1 MPYNKAASMNQD
13 TLVQLLTDL
22 EKNLEK
28 KTEDLLRLVKKYR
41 KDDGSHFSY
50 TEIIEGYKQLAGSHG
65 LQTFNP
71 QLVEKILMKPIRT
84 LSGVAPVTVLT
95 KPYPCPGKCI
105 FCPNDLRMPKSYLAD
120 EPGAQRAEK
129 NYFDPYLQ
137 TTNRLEA
144 LHAMGHSV
152 DKVELI
158 ILGGTWTA
166 YPKAYQIWF
175 IKECFR
181 AINEFGRNNASASI
195 VQKYQK
201 FQKQFQANQKK
212 WQNQAFLSNDAA
224 KNKQSMVSLQIKG
237 EQIDPQ
243 GKANY
248 NQLITK
254 YYLEP
259 EQALGITKYQQ
270 ASWQELEREQ
280 QINET
285 APQRCVGLVIETRPD
300 EINPQSIKDI
310 RRLGATKIQLG
321 IQSLDDQILRQNK
334 RGHDVATVRR
344 AFALLRQAGFKLHIH
359 FMANLYGG
367 TPAKDKRDFA
377 KLFRDLDFRPDELK
391 IYPCSLIETAELM
404 RYYKKGLWRPYTH
417 EELLDITSFTLTHTP
432 EYCRITRMIRDIPS
446 QDIVVGN
453 KKSNF
458 RQIAEAHVR
467 ATKQKM
473 QDIRAR
479 EIRGQKFDPQL
490 IKLRSKSYQTQVSTE
505 KFLQFVYQDKILA
518 FLRLSLPKNATN
530 KVFSELDG
538 AAMIREIHVYGR
550 SLNLGQKPSTK
561 AQHFGFGRRLIAR
574 AARISRQHGFRRLA
588 VISAIG
594 TKEYYRQRGFSDGE
608 LYQFLE
614 LRRK

>member
-1 MPYNKAASMNQD
+1 MDQEV
-13 TLVQLLTDL
+13 LVQLLTDL

-28 KTEDLLRLVKKYR
+28 KTEDLLRLVKKYH
-41 KDDGSHFSY
+41 KSDGTHFSY
-50 TEIIEGYKQLAGSHG
+50 TEIIEGYKKLAGTKG
-65 LQTFNP
+65 LQKFN
-71 QLVEKILMKPIRT
+71 QKLIEKILMKPIRT

-152 DKVELI
+152 EKVELI

-181 AINEFGRNNASASI
+181 AINEFGQQNASSKI
-195 VQKYQK
+195 VEKYQK
-201 FQKQFQANQKK
+201 FQKEFSENQKK
-212 WQNQAFLSNDAA
+212 WKNKAFLSNDAQ

-237 EQIDPQ
+237 EQIDVE
-243 GKANY
+243 GKDNY

-259 EQALGITKYQQ
+259 EKALGITEYQR
-270 ASWQELEREQ
+270 ATWQELEKEQ
-280 QINET
+280 KINET
-285 APQRCVGLVIETRPD
+285 ALQRCVGLVIETRPD
-300 EINPQSIKDI
+300 EIDSHSIKDI

-321 IQSLDDQILRQNK
+321 IQSLDDEILRKNK

-367 TPAKDKRDFA
+367 TPKKDKRDFA
-377 KLFRDLDFRPDELK
+377 KLFKDQDFRPDELK

-417 EELLDITSFTLTHTP
+417 EELLEITSFTLTHTP

-458 RQIAEAHVR
+458 RQIAEAHVQ
-467 ATKQKM
+467 ASKQKM

-479 EIRGQKFDPQL
+479 EIRGQKFEPQE
-490 IKLRSKSYQTQVSTE
+490 IKLKIKSYQTQVSTE

-518 FLRLSLPKNATN
+518 FLRLSLPKNKN
-530 KVFSELDG
+530 NEVFDELCE

-550 SLNLGQKPSTK
+550 SLGLGQKNQEK
-561 AQHFGFGRRLIAR
+561 AQHFGFGRRLIAK
-574 AARISRQHGFRRLA
+574 AAALSRQQNFKRLA

-594 TKEYYRQRGFSDGE
+594 TKEYYRKAGFEDGE
-608 LYQFLE
+608 LYQFLA
-614 LRRK
+614 L

>member
-1 MPYNKAASMNQD
+1 MDQEV
-13 TLVQLLTDL
+13 LVQLLTDL

-28 KTEDLLRLVKKYR
+28 KTEDLLRLVKKYH
-41 KDDGSHFSY
+41 KSDGTHFSY
-50 TEIIEGYKQLAGSHG
+50 TEIIEGYKKLAGTKG
-65 LQTFNP
+65 LQKFN
-71 QLVEKILMKPIRT
+71 QKLIEKILMKPIRT

-152 DKVELI
+152 EKVELI

-181 AINEFGRNNASASI
+181 AINEFGQQNASSKI
-195 VQKYQK
+195 VEKYQK
-201 FQKQFQANQKK
+201 FQKEFSENQKK
-212 WQNQAFLSNDAA
+212 WKNKAFLSNDAQ

-237 EQIDPQ
+237 EQIDVE
-243 GKANY
+243 GKDNY

-259 EQALGITKYQQ
+259 EKALGITEYQR
-270 ASWQELEREQ
+270 ATWQELEKEQ
-280 QINET
+280 KINET
-285 APQRCVGLVIETRPD
+285 ALQRCVGLVIETRPD
-300 EINPQSIKDI
+300 EIDSHSIKDI

-321 IQSLDDQILRQNK
+321 IQSLDDEILRKNK

-367 TPAKDKRDFA
+367 TPKKDKRDFA
-377 KLFRDLDFRPDELK
+377 KLFKDQDFRPDELK

-417 EELLDITSFTLTHTP
+417 EELLEITSFTLTHTP

-458 RQIAEAHVR
+458 RQIAEAHVQ
-467 ATKQKM
+467 ASKQKM

-479 EIRGQKFDPQL
+479 EIRGQKFEPQE
-490 IKLRSKSYQTQVSTE
+490 IKLKIKSYQTQVSTE

-518 FLRLSLPKNATN
+518 FLRLSLPKNKN
-530 KVFSELDG
+530 NEVFDELCE

-550 SLNLGQKPSTK
+550 SLGLGQKNQEK
-561 AQHFGFGRRLIAR
+561 AQHFGFGRRLIAK
-574 AARISRQHGFRRLA
+574 AKAISRQQNFKRLA

-594 TKEYYRQRGFSDGE
+594 TKEYYRKAGFEDGE
-608 LYQFLE
+608 LYQFLA
-614 LRRK
+614 L

>member
-1 MPYNKAASMNQD
+1 MDQEV
-13 TLVQLLTDL
+13 LVQLLTDL

-28 KTEDLLRLVKKYR
+28 KTEDLLRLVKKYH
-41 KDDGSHFSY
+41 KSDGTHFSY
-50 TEIIEGYKQLAGSHG
+50 TEIIEGYKQLAGTKG
-65 LQTFNP
+65 LQKFN
-71 QLVEKILMKPIRT
+71 QKLIEKILMKPIRT

-152 DKVELI
+152 EKVELI

-181 AINEFGRNNASASI
+181 AINEFGKENASSKI
-195 VQKYQK
+195 VEKYQK
-201 FQKQFQANQKK
+201 FQKEFSENQKK
-212 WQNQAFLSNDAA
+212 WKNKAFLSNDAQ
-224 KNKQSMVSLQIKG
+224 KNKQNMVSLQIKG
-237 EQIDPQ
+237 EQIDVE
-243 GKANY
+243 GKDNY

-259 EQALGITKYQQ
+259 EKALGITEYQR
-270 ASWQELEREQ
+270 ATWQELEKEQ
-280 QINET
+280 KINET
-285 APQRCVGLVIETRPD
+285 ALQRCVGLVIETRPD
-300 EINPQSIKDI
+300 EIDSHSIKDI

-321 IQSLDDQILRQNK
+321 IQSLDDEILRKNK

-367 TPAKDKRDFA
+367 TPKKDKRDFA
-377 KLFRDLDFRPDELK
+377 KLFEDQDFRPDELK

-417 EELLDITSFTLTHTP
+417 EELLEITSFTLTHTP

-458 RQIAEAHVR
+458 RQIAEAHVQ
-467 ATKQKM
+467 ASKQKM

-479 EIRGQKFDPQL
+479 EIKGQKFEPQE
-490 IKLRSKSYQTQVSTE
+490 IKLKIKSYQTQVSTE

-518 FLRLSLPKNATN
+518 FLRLSLPKNKSN
-530 KVFSELDG
+530 EVFDELCE

-550 SLNLGQKPSTK
+550 SLGLGQKNQEK
-561 AQHFGFGRRLIAR
+561 AQHFGFGRRLIAK
-574 AARISRQHGFRRLA
+574 AAALSRQKNFKRLA

-594 TKEYYRQRGFSDGE
+594 TKEYYRKAGFEDGE
-608 LYQFLE
+608 LYQFLA
-614 LRRK
+614 L

>member
-1 MPYNKAASMNQD
+1 MDQEV
-13 TLVQLLTDL
+13 LVQLLTDL

-28 KTEDLLRLVKKYR
+28 KTEDLLRLVKKYQ
-41 KDDGSHFSY
+41 KSDGTHFSY
-50 TEIIEGYKQLAGSHG
+50 TEIIEGYKQLAGSKG
-65 LQTFNP
+65 LQKFN
-71 QLVEKILMKPIRT
+71 QKLIEKILMKPIRT

-152 DKVELI
+152 EKVELI

-181 AINEFGRNNASASI
+181 AINEFGQQNASSKI
-195 VQKYQK
+195 VEKYQK
-201 FQKQFQANQKK
+201 FQKEFSENQKK
-212 WQNQAFLSNDAA
+212 WKNKAFLSNDAQ

-237 EQIDPQ
+237 EQIDVE
-243 GKANY
+243 GKDNY

-259 EQALGITKYQQ
+259 EKALGITEYQR
-270 ASWQELEREQ
+270 ATWQELEKEQ
-280 QINET
+280 KNNET
-285 APQRCVGLVIETRPD
+285 ALQRCVGLVIETRPD
-300 EINPQSIKDI
+300 EIDSHSIKDI

-321 IQSLDDQILRQNK
+321 IQSLDDEILRKNK

-367 TPAKDKRDFA
+367 TPKKDKRDFV
-377 KLFRDLDFRPDELK
+377 KLFKDQDFRPDELK

-417 EELLDITSFTLTHTP
+417 EELLEITSFTLTHTP

-458 RQIAEAHVR
+458 RQIAEAHVQ
-467 ATKQKM
+467 ASKQKM

-479 EIRGQKFDPQL
+479 EIRGQKFEPEE
-490 IKLRSKSYQTQVSTE
+490 IKLKIKSYQTQVSTE

-518 FLRLSLPKNATN
+518 FLRLSLPKNKSN
-530 KVFSELDG
+530 EVFDELCE

-550 SLNLGQKPSTK
+550 SLGLGQKNQEK
-561 AQHFGFGRRLIAR
+561 AQHFGFGRRLIAK
-574 AARISRQHGFRRLA
+574 AAALSRQQNFKRLA

-594 TKEYYRQRGFSDGE
+594 TKEYYRKAGFEDGE
-608 LYQFLE
+608 LYQFLA
-614 LRRK
+614 L

>member
-1 MPYNKAASMNQD
+1 MNQKA
-13 TLVQLLTDL
+13 LVQLLADL

-41 KDDGSHFSY
+41 KTDGTHFSY
-50 TEIIEGYKQLAGSHG
+50 TEIIEGYKQLAGTQG
-65 LQTFNP
+65 LSEFNP
-71 QLVEKILMKPIRT
+71 KLVERILMKPVRT

-144 LHAMGHSV
+144 LYAMGHSV
-152 DKVELI
+152 EKVELI

-166 YPKAYQIWF
+166 YPKSYQIWF

-181 AINEFGRNNASASI
+181 AINEFRLKNDGLKI
-195 VQKYQK
+195 VEKYQK
-201 FQKQFQANQKK
+201 FQKQFGENQKK
-212 WQNQAFLSNDAA
+212 WKNKAFLSNDAQ
-224 KNKQSMVSLQIKG
+224 KNKQSMISLQIKG
-237 EQIDPQ
+237 EQIDAQ
-243 GKANY
+243 GKDNY

-259 EQALGITKYQQ
+259 ERALGITKYQQ
-270 ASWQELEREQ
+270 ATWRELEKEQ
-280 QINET
+280 KINET

-300 EINPQSIKDI
+300 EINPLSIKDI

-321 IQSLDDQILRQNK
+321 IQSLDDEILRKNK

-367 TPAKDKRDFA
+367 TVAKDKRDFA
-377 KLFRDLDFRPDELK
+377 KLFKDQDFRPDELK

-404 RYYKKGLWRPYTH
+404 RYYKKGLWQPYTH
-417 EELLDITSFTLTHTP
+417 EELLEITSFTLTQTP

-458 RQIAEAHVR
+458 RQIAEAHVK
-467 ATKQKM
+467 ATDQKM

-479 EIRGQKFDPQL
+479 EIRSQKFEEQG
-490 IKLRSKSYQTQVSTE
+490 IKLKVKSYQTQVSTE

-518 FLRLSLPKNATN
+518 FLRLSLPKSKQNE
-530 KVFSELDG
+530 VFTELNG

-550 SLNLGQKPSTK
+550 SLGIGQKNQEK
-561 AQHFGFGRRLIAR
+561 AQHFGFGRRLIAK
-574 AARISRQHGFRRLA
+574 AAALSRQQNFKRLA

-594 TKEYYRQRGFSDGE
+594 TKEYYRKEGFEDGE
-608 LYQFLE
+608 LYQFLA
-614 LRRK
+614 L

>member
-1 MPYNKAASMNQD
+1 MDQEV
-13 TLVQLLTDL
+13 LVQLLTDL

-28 KTEDLLRLVKKYR
+28 KTEDLLRLVKKYH
-41 KDDGSHFSY
+41 KSDGTHFSY
-50 TEIIEGYKQLAGSHG
+50 TEIIEGYKQLAGTKG
-65 LQTFNP
+65 LQKFN
-71 QLVEKILMKPIRT
+71 QKLIEKILMKPIRT

-152 DKVELI
+152 EKVELI

-181 AINEFGRNNASASI
+181 AINEFGQQNASSKI
-195 VQKYQK
+195 VEKYQK
-201 FQKQFQANQKK
+201 FQKEFSENQKK
-212 WQNQAFLSNDAA
+212 WKNKAFLSNDAQ

-237 EQIDPQ
+237 EQIDVE
-243 GKANY
+243 GKDNY

-259 EQALGITKYQQ
+259 EKALGITEYQR
-270 ASWQELEREQ
+270 ATWQELEKEQ
-280 QINET
+280 KINET
-285 APQRCVGLVIETRPD
+285 ALQRCVGLVIETRPD
-300 EINPQSIKDI
+300 EIDSHSIKDI

-321 IQSLDDQILRQNK
+321 IQSLDDEILRKNK

-367 TPAKDKRDFA
+367 TPKKDKRDFA
-377 KLFRDLDFRPDELK
+377 KLFKDQDFRPDELK

-417 EELLDITSFTLTHTP
+417 EELLEITSFTLTHTP

-458 RQIAEAHVR
+458 RQIAEAHVQ
-467 ATKQKM
+467 ASKQKM

-479 EIRGQKFDPQL
+479 EIRGQKFEPQE
-490 IKLRSKSYQTQVSTE
+490 IKLKIKSYQTQVSTE

-518 FLRLSLPKNATN
+518 FLRLSLPKNKN
-530 KVFSELDG
+530 NEVFDELCE

-550 SLNLGQKPSTK
+550 SLGLGQKNQEK
-561 AQHFGFGRRLIAR
+561 AQHFGFGRRLIAK
-574 AARISRQHGFRRLA
+574 AAALSRQQNFKRLA

-594 TKEYYRQRGFSDGE
+594 TKEYYRKAGFEDGE
-608 LYQFLE
+608 LYQFLA
-614 LRRK
+614 L

>member
-1 MPYNKAASMNQD
+1 
-13 TLVQLLTDL
+13 
-22 EKNLEK
+22 
-28 KTEDLLRLVKKYR
+28 
-41 KDDGSHFSY
+41 
-50 TEIIEGYKQLAGSHG
+50 
-65 LQTFNP
+65 
-71 QLVEKILMKPIRT
+71 
-84 LSGVAPVTVLT
+84 
-95 KPYPCPGKCI
+95 
-105 FCPNDLRMPKSYLAD
+105 
-120 EPGAQRAEK
+120 
-129 NYFDPYLQ
+129 
-137 TTNRLEA
+137 
-144 LHAMGHSV
+144 MGHSV
-152 DKVELI
+152 EKVELI

-181 AINEFGRNNASASI
+181 AINQFRLKNDGLKI
-195 VQKYQK
+195 VEKYQK
-201 FQKQFQANQKK
+201 FQKQFGENQKK
-212 WQNQAFLSNDAA
+212 WKNKAFLSNDAQ
-224 KNKQSMVSLQIKG
+224 KNKESMVSLQIKG
-237 EQIDPQ
+237 EQIDAQ
-243 GKANY
+243 GKDNY

-259 EQALGITKYQQ
+259 EKALGITEYQR
-270 ASWQELEREQ
+270 ATWQELEKEQ
-280 QINET
+280 RINET

-300 EINPQSIKDI
+300 EIDPQSIKDI

-321 IQSLDDQILRQNK
+321 IQSLDDEILRKNK

-367 TPAKDKRDFA
+367 TVAKDKRDFA
-377 KLFRDLDFRPDELK
+377 KLFKDQDFRPDELK

-404 RYYKKGLWRPYTH
+404 RYYKKGLWQPYTH
-417 EELLDITSFTLTHTP
+417 EELLEITSFTLTHTP

-458 RQIAEAHVR
+458 RQIAEAHVK
-467 ATKQKM
+467 TTSQKM

-479 EIRGQKFDPQL
+479 EIRNQKFEAKE
-490 IKLRSKSYQTQVSTE
+490 IKLKIKSYQTQVSTE

-518 FLRLSLPKNATN
+518 FLRLSLPKAKQNE
-530 KVFSELDG
+530 VFTELDG

-550 SLNLGQKPSTK
+550 SLGIGQKPSEK
-561 AQHFGFGRRLIAR
+561 AQHFGFGRRLIAK
-574 AARISRQHGFRRLA
+574 AATISRQHKFQKLA

-608 LYQFLE
+608 LYQFLA
-614 LRRK
+614 L

>member
-1 MPYNKAASMNQD
+1 MAYNKASTVEQE
-13 TLVQLLTDL
+13 TLVQLLADL

-28 KTEDLLRLVKKYR
+28 KTEDLLRLVKKYH
-41 KDDGSHFSY
+41 KKNGTHFSY
-50 TEIIEGYKQLAGSHG
+50 TEIIEGYKKLAGSQG
-65 LQTFNP
+65 LKEFNP
-71 QLVEKILMKPIRT
+71 KLVEKILMKPIRT

-144 LHAMGHSV
+144 LYAMGHSV
-152 DKVELI
+152 EKVELI

-181 AINEFGRNNASASI
+181 AINEFGKQNASAKI
-195 VQKYQK
+195 IEKYQK
-201 FQKQFQANQKK
+201 FQKEFSENQKK
-212 WQNQAFLSNDAA
+212 WKNKAFLSNDAQ
-224 KNKQSMVSLQIKG
+224 KNKQSMVELQIKG
-237 EQIDPQ
+237 EQIDAQ
-243 GKANY
+243 GKDNY

-259 EQALGITKYQQ
+259 EKALGITKYQR
-270 ASWQELEREQ
+270 ATWQELEKEQ
-280 QINET
+280 KINET

-321 IQSLDDQILRQNK
+321 IQSLDDEILRKNK
-334 RGHDVATVRR
+334 RGHDVETVRN

-377 KLFRDLDFRPDELK
+377 KLFKDQDFRPDELK

-404 RYYKKGLWRPYTH
+404 RYYKKGLWKPYTH

-458 RQIAEAHVR
+458 RQIAEAHVK
-467 ATKQKM
+467 ASEQKM

-479 EIRGQKFDPQL
+479 EIRNQKFEAKE
-490 IKLRSKSYQTQVSTE
+490 IKLKIKSYQTQVSTE

-518 FLRLSLPKNATN
+518 FLRLSLPKNKN
-530 KVFSELDG
+530 NEVFDELSG
-538 AAMIREIHVYGR
+538 VAMIREIHVYGR
-550 SLNLGQKPSTK
+550 SLGLGEKPSEK
-561 AQHFGFGRRLIAR
+561 AQHFGFGRRLIAK
-574 AARISRQHGFRRLA
+574 AAAISHQRGFKSLA

-594 TKEYYRQRGFSDGE
+594 TKEYYRKAGFRDGE
-608 LYQFLE
+608 LYQFLS
-614 LRRK
+614 L

>member
-1 MPYNKAASMNQD
+1 MDQEV
-13 TLVQLLTDL
+13 LVQLLTDL

-28 KTEDLLRLVKKYR
+28 KTEDLLRLVKKYH
-41 KDDGSHFSY
+41 KSDGTHFSY
-50 TEIIEGYKQLAGSHG
+50 TEIIEGYKQLAGTKG
-65 LQTFNP
+65 LQKFN
-71 QLVEKILMKPIRT
+71 QKLIEKILMKPIRT

-152 DKVELI
+152 EKIELI

-181 AINEFGRNNASASI
+181 AINEFGQQNASSKI
-195 VQKYQK
+195 VEKYQK
-201 FQKQFQANQKK
+201 FQKEFSENQKK
-212 WQNQAFLSNDAA
+212 WKNKAFLSNDAQ
-224 KNKQSMVSLQIKG
+224 KNKQSMMSLQIKG
-237 EQIDPQ
+237 EQIDVE
-243 GKANY
+243 GKDNY

-259 EQALGITKYQQ
+259 EKALGITEYQR
-270 ASWQELEREQ
+270 ATWQELEKEQ
-280 QINET
+280 KINET
-285 APQRCVGLVIETRPD
+285 ALQRCVGLVIETRPD
-300 EINPQSIKDI
+300 EIDSHSIKDI

-321 IQSLDDQILRQNK
+321 IQSLDDEILRKNK

-367 TPAKDKRDFA
+367 TPKKDKRDFA
-377 KLFRDLDFRPDELK
+377 KLFKDQDFRPDELK

-417 EELLDITSFTLTHTP
+417 EELLEITSFTLTHTP

-458 RQIAEAHVR
+458 RQIAEAHVQ
-467 ATKQKM
+467 ASKQKM

-479 EIRGQKFDPQL
+479 EIRGQKFEPQE
-490 IKLRSKSYQTQVSTE
+490 IKLKIKSYQTQVSTE

-518 FLRLSLPKNATN
+518 FLRLSLPKNKN
-530 KVFSELDG
+530 NEVFDELCE

-550 SLNLGQKPSTK
+550 SLGLGQKNQEK
-561 AQHFGFGRRLIAR
+561 AQHFGFGRRLIAK
-574 AARISRQHGFRRLA
+574 AAALSRQQNFKRLA

-594 TKEYYRQRGFSDGE
+594 TKEYYRKAGFEDGE
-608 LYQFLE
+608 LYQFLA
-614 LRRK
+614 L

>member
-1 MPYNKAASMNQD
+1 MNQK
-13 TLVQLLTDL
+13 TIIKLLLDL
-22 EKNLEK
+22 EANLQR
-28 KTEDLLRLVKKYR
+28 KTEDLLRLIKKYR
-41 KDDGSHFSY
+41 KTDGTHFSY
-50 TEIIEGYKQLAGSHG
+50 TEIIESYKQLADTHG
-65 LQTFNP
+65 LSKFKP
-71 QLVEKILMKPIRT
+71 QLVERILMKPVRT
-84 LSGVAPVTVLT
+84 ISGVAPVTVLT

-144 LHAMGHSV
+144 LYAMGHSV
-152 DKVELI
+152 EKVELI

-181 AINEFGRNNASASI
+181 AINQFRLKNDGLKIVEKYQEFQKEFGE
-195 VQKYQK
+195 
-201 FQKQFQANQKK
+201 NQKK
-212 WQNQAFLSNDAA
+212 WKNKAFLSNDAQ
-224 KNKQSMVSLQIKG
+224 KNKESMVSLQIKG
-237 EQIDPQ
+237 EQIDAQ
-243 GKANY
+243 GKDNY

-259 EQALGITKYQQ
+259 EKALGITEYQR
-270 ASWQELEREQ
+270 ATWQELEKEQ
-280 QINET
+280 RINET

-300 EINPQSIKDI
+300 EIDPQSIKDI

-321 IQSLDDQILRQNK
+321 IQSLDDEILRKNK

-367 TPAKDKRDFA
+367 TVAKDKRDFA
-377 KLFRDLDFRPDELK
+377 KLFKDQDFRPDELK

-404 RYYKKGLWRPYTH
+404 RYYKKGLWQPYTH
-417 EELLDITSFTLTHTP
+417 EELLEITSFTLTHTP

-458 RQIAEAHVR
+458 RQIAEAHVK
-467 ATKQKM
+467 TTSQKM

-479 EIRGQKFDPQL
+479 EIRNQKFEAKE
-490 IKLRSKSYQTQVSTE
+490 IKLKIKSYQTQVSTE

-518 FLRLSLPKNATN
+518 FLRLSLPKAKRNE
-530 KVFSELDG
+530 VFTELDG

-550 SLNLGQKPSTK
+550 SLGIGQKPSEK
-561 AQHFGFGRRLIAR
+561 AQHFGFGRRLIAK
-574 AARISRQHGFRRLA
+574 AATIGRQHKFQKLA

-608 LYQFLE
+608 LYQFLT
-614 LRRK
+614 L

>member
-1 MPYNKAASMNQD
+1 MDQEV
-13 TLVQLLTDL
+13 LVQLLTDL

-28 KTEDLLRLVKKYR
+28 KTEDLLRLVKKYQ
-41 KDDGSHFSY
+41 KSDGTHFSY
-50 TEIIEGYKQLAGSHG
+50 TEIIEGYKQLAGTKG
-65 LQTFNP
+65 LQKFN
-71 QLVEKILMKPIRT
+71 QKLIEKILMKPIRT

-152 DKVELI
+152 EKVELI

-181 AINEFGRNNASASI
+181 AINEFGQQNASSKI
-195 VQKYQK
+195 VEKYQK
-201 FQKQFQANQKK
+201 FQKEFSENQKK
-212 WQNQAFLSNDAA
+212 WKNKAFLSNDAQ

-237 EQIDPQ
+237 EQIDVE
-243 GKANY
+243 GKDNY

-259 EQALGITKYQQ
+259 EKALGITEYQR
-270 ASWQELEREQ
+270 ATWQELEKEQ
-280 QINET
+280 KINET
-285 APQRCVGLVIETRPD
+285 ALQRCVGLVIETRPD
-300 EINPQSIKDI
+300 EIDSHSIKDI

-321 IQSLDDQILRQNK
+321 IQSLDDEILRKNK

-367 TPAKDKRDFA
+367 TPKKDKRDFA
-377 KLFRDLDFRPDELK
+377 KLFKDQDFRPDELK

-417 EELLDITSFTLTHTP
+417 EELLEITSFTLTHTP

-458 RQIAEAHVR
+458 RQIAEAHVQ
-467 ATKQKM
+467 ASKQKM

-479 EIRGQKFDPQL
+479 EIRGQKFEPQE
-490 IKLRSKSYQTQVSTE
+490 IKLKIKSYQTQVSTE

-518 FLRLSLPKNATN
+518 FLRLSLPKNKN
-530 KVFSELDG
+530 NEVFDELCE

-550 SLNLGQKPSTK
+550 SLGLGQKNQEK
-561 AQHFGFGRRLIAR
+561 AQHFGFGRRLIAK
-574 AARISRQHGFRRLA
+574 AATLSRQQNFKRLA

-594 TKEYYRQRGFSDGE
+594 TKEYYRKAGFEDGE
-608 LYQFLE
+608 LYQFLA
-614 LRRK
+614 L

>member
-1 MPYNKAASMNQD
+1 MDQEV
-13 TLVQLLTDL
+13 LVQLLTDL

-28 KTEDLLRLVKKYR
+28 KTEDLLRLVKKYH
-41 KDDGSHFSY
+41 KSDGTHFSY
-50 TEIIEGYKQLAGSHG
+50 TEIIEGYKQLAGTKG
-65 LQTFNP
+65 LQKFN
-71 QLVEKILMKPIRT
+71 QKLIEKILMKPIRT

-152 DKVELI
+152 EKVELI

-181 AINEFGRNNASASI
+181 AINEFGQQNASSKI
-195 VQKYQK
+195 VEKYQK
-201 FQKQFQANQKK
+201 FQKEFSENQKK
-212 WQNQAFLSNDAA
+212 WKNKAFLSNDAQ
-224 KNKQSMVSLQIKG
+224 KNKQSMMSLQIKG
-237 EQIDPQ
+237 EQIDVE
-243 GKANY
+243 GKDNY

-259 EQALGITKYQQ
+259 EKALGITEYQR
-270 ASWQELEREQ
+270 ATWQELEKEQ
-280 QINET
+280 KINET
-285 APQRCVGLVIETRPD
+285 ALQRCVGLVIETRPD
-300 EINPQSIKDI
+300 EIDSHSIKDI

-321 IQSLDDQILRQNK
+321 IQSLDDEILRKNK

-367 TPAKDKRDFA
+367 TPKKDKRDFA
-377 KLFRDLDFRPDELK
+377 KLFKDQDFRPDELK

-417 EELLDITSFTLTHTP
+417 EELLEITSFTLTHTP

-458 RQIAEAHVR
+458 RQIAEAHVQ
-467 ATKQKM
+467 ASKQKM

-479 EIRGQKFDPQL
+479 EIRGQKFEPQE
-490 IKLRSKSYQTQVSTE
+490 IKLKIKSYQTQVSTE

-518 FLRLSLPKNATN
+518 FLRLSLPKNKN
-530 KVFSELDG
+530 NEVFDELCE

-550 SLNLGQKPSTK
+550 SLGLGQKNQEK
-561 AQHFGFGRRLIAR
+561 AQHFGFGRRLIAK
-574 AARISRQHGFRRLA
+574 AAALSRQQNFKRLA

-594 TKEYYRQRGFSDGE
+594 TKEYYRKAGFEDGE
-608 LYQFLE
+608 LYQFLA
-614 LRRK
+614 L

>member
-1 MPYNKAASMNQD
+1 MNQA
-13 TLVQLLTDL
+13 TLVQLLADL

-41 KDDGSHFSY
+41 KDDETHFSY
-50 TEIIEGYKQLAGSHG
+50 TEIIEGYKQLAGKHG
-65 LQTFNP
+65 LQPFNP

-152 DKVELI
+152 EKVELI

-166 YPKAYQIWF
+166 YPKAYQVWF

-181 AINEFGRNNASASI
+181 AINEFGQQNASTKI
-195 VQKYQK
+195 IKKYQK
-201 FQKQFQANQKK
+201 FQKEFSKNQKK
-212 WQNQAFLSNDAA
+212 WKNQAFLSNDAL
-224 KNKQSMVSLQIKG
+224 KNKQTMLNLQIKG
-237 EQIDPQ
+237 EQIDAR

-259 EQALGITKYQQ
+259 EKALGITKYQQ
-270 ASWQELEREQ
+270 ATWQELEREQ
-280 QINET
+280 QTNET

-300 EINPQSIKDI
+300 EINRQSIKDI

-321 IQSLDDQILRQNK
+321 IQSLDDEILRQNK

-344 AFALLRQAGFKLHIH
+344 AFSLLRQAGFKLHIH

-367 TPAKDKRDFA
+367 TPTKDKRDFI

-458 RQIAEAHVR
+458 RQIAEAHVK
-467 ATKQKM
+467 ASAQKM

-479 EIRGQKFDPQL
+479 EIRGQKFAAQE
-490 IKLRSKSYQTQVSTE
+490 IKLKIKSYQTQVSTE

-518 FLRLSLPKNATN
+518 FLRLSLPKNSAN
-530 KVFSELDG
+530 QVFNELYG
-538 AAMIREIHVYGR
+538 AAIIREIHVYGR
-550 SLNLGQKPSTK
+550 SLGLGQKTAEK
-561 AQHFGFGRRLIAR
+561 AQHFGFGRRLITKA
-574 AARISRQHGFRRLA
+574 ISISLKAGFTKLA

-608 LYQFLE
+608 LYQFLD
-614 LRRK
+614 LSQKVVLK